1 MPADP
6 STRLPDMKTL
16 LKFISFA
23 GLVLMF
29 VAAILVFTGAIER
42 KTYLVMAALGTI
54 MWFATVPF
62 WMKRRL
68 HRSE

>member
-1 MPADP
+1 
-6 STRLPDMKTL
+6 MKTL
-16 LKFISFA
+16 LKVISFA

-29 VAAILVFTGAIER
+29 AAAVMVFNDALDR
-42 KTYLVMAALGTI
+42 NTYLILALVGTV

-68 HRSE
+68 HHSE